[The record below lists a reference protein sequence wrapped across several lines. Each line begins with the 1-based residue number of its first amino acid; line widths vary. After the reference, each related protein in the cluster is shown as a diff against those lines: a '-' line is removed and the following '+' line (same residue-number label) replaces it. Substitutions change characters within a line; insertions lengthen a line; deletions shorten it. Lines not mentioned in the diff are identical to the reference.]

1 MEVAP
6 VPDKT
11 VIDPTRRGR
20 PPGKP
25 ERPDIVLPNG
35 VTLKPRK
42 RLAAQF
48 GMSERTLVRLGVE
61 TTLVAGVS
69 YASEQSVLRI
79 IADGLRAP
87 KRRRRR

>member
-1 MEVAP
+1 MPE
-6 VPDKT
+6 KT
-11 VIDPTRRGR
+11 VIDSTRRGR

-25 ERPDIVLPNG
+25 ERPNIVLPNG

-61 TTLVAGVS
+61 TTMVAGVA
-69 YASEQSVLRI
+69 YGSEQSAFRI
-79 IADGLRAP
+79 IADGLHAP